1 MTKKKSFKIGHLI
14 SGPLD
19 AGAAQAVLMLAS
31 QLNLNSDKYDNIL
44 ITTDQIINIPKI
56 LIKRNEVTNFF
67 IRVASSIERRS
78 LNYRT
83 KNNYFYSSGFLGFD
97 KSVEEAMKDVDI
109 VHLHWIPGIISLKQ
123 ILKIDKPVVYTLRD
137 MWPYT
142 GGCHYA
148 NQCDKYLID
157 CNKCSAFSSES
168 DWYSTRISS
177 KQHNLKKQFLNKDNV
192 WICGISD
199 WISNQLKECKWMTNE
214 KIMVIQNG
222 VDFSLFTHFEKMH
235 ARKCL
240 QIEHAGFLIGFCA
253 QDISDPVKGLQDVIE
268 DFSGFED
275 KYLKL
280 LTFGNNSRNLRH
292 GNIIKHIPFS
302 TKHEVKSYFYSS
314 LDLLIVPSRMEA
326 FGKVAIEAM
335 HFGVPALT
343 FDDIG
348 TAGLIVN
355 SESGFLANRL
365 TGMKNALKEI
375 ISIVPSDMSEIR
387 NNSIARA
394 SQFNINKCANNYIS
408 LYDKMLNI

>member
-1 MTKKKSFKIGHLI
+1 MTKKKSFRIGHLI

-31 QLNLNSDKYDNIL
+31 QLNLSSDKYENIL
-44 ITTDQIINIPKI
+44 ITTDQTINIPKI
-56 LIKRNEVTNFF
+56 LIKRDEVSNFF
-67 IRVASSIERRS
+67 IRVATSIERRA

-83 KNNYFYSSGFLGFD
+83 KNNYFFSSGLLGYD
-97 KSVEEAMKDVDI
+97 KSVDEAIKDVDI

-148 NQCDKYLID
+148 DQCLKYLKD

-168 DWYSTRISS
+168 DWYSTRIASN
-177 KQHNLKKQFLNKDNV
+177 QHDLKKQFLNRDNV

-199 WISNQLKECKWMTNE
+199 WISNELKKCEWMQNE
-214 KIMVIQNG
+214 KIIVIQNG
-222 VDFSLFTHFEKMH
+222 VDLSHFTHFEKMH

-275 KYLKL
+275 NHLKL
-280 LTFGNNSRNLRH
+280 LTFGNNSRNFKH
-292 GNIIKHIPFS
+292 GNIINHIPFS
-302 TKHEVKSYFYSS
+302 TKHEIKSYFYSS

-335 HFGVPALT
+335 HFGVPVLA

-348 TAGLIVN
+348 TAGIIVN
-355 SESGFLANRL
+355 SESGFLANRI
-365 TGMKNALKEI
+365 TGMKSAIKAI
-375 ISIVPSDMSEIR
+375 ISKDPFAMSEIR
-387 NNSIARA
+387 NNSMARA
-394 SQFNINKCANNYIS
+394 SQFNINKCANKYIS
-408 LYDKMLNI
+408 LYDKVLNI